1 MKKETWIRI
10 DIWEK
15 TKEGMKCTRFTKYI
29 KGELLIPN
37 EYTRILPMDNWE
49 IIRHFL
55 DFPNENEII
64 SIIKLWPPF
73 SESDIENI
81 NKAKKF
87 LKENGYVEEDCY

>member
-37 EYTRILPMDNWE
+37 EYTRILPISW
-49 IIRHFL
+49 RH
-55 DFPNENEII
+55 
-64 SIIKLWPPF
+64 
-73 SESDIENI
+73 SDIPPR
-81 NKAKKF
+81 
-87 LKENGYVEEDCY
+87 